1 MALRKPKKPG
11 HERTADLVRDL
22 IIIQLGLAGVGQKE
36 IRDIVGSDMNHIN
49 RIVKLLR
56 KKTRSRR
63 PNRG

>member
-1 MALRKPKKPG
+1 MARKLVKKLG

-36 IRDIVGSDMNHIN
+36 IREIVGTDINHIN

-56 KKTRSRR
+56 KKPRGRRS
-63 PNRG
+63 NGG